1 MNVKIPISIG
11 ELLDKIS
18 ILEIKC
24 IKILDEKKL
33 DNIKKELSVL
43 KQEYEK
49 IKINDF
55 AINTLYEE
63 LYGINLM
70 LWEVED
76 SIRVLEKNQKFEKA
90 FIELA
95 RTVYKTNDRRFE
107 VKNKINNILN
117 SEFKEEKSYEKY

>member
-1 MNVKIPISIG
+1 MNLKIPISIG

-24 IKILDEKKL
+24 IKITDENKL
-33 DNIKKELSVL
+33 VNIKKELSVL

-49 IKINDF
+49 IKINDSV
-55 AINTLYEE
+55 INSLYKE

-76 SIRVLEKNQKFEKA
+76 SIRVLEKNQKFENS

-95 RTVYKTNDRRFE
+95 RNVYKTNDRRFE
-107 VKNKINNILN
+107 VKNKINSILN

>member
-24 IKILDEKKL
+24 IKILDENKL
-33 DNIKKELSVL
+33 VNIKKELSVL

-49 IKINDF
+49 IKINDSV
-55 AINTLYEE
+55 INSLYKE

-76 SIRVLEKNQKFEKA
+76 SIRVLEKNQKFENS

-95 RTVYKTNDRRFE
+95 RNVYKTNDRRFE
-107 VKNKINNILN
+107 VKNKINSILN

>member
-24 IKILDEKKL
+24 IKILDENKL
-33 DNIKKELSVL
+33 VNIKKELSEL

-49 IKINDF
+49 IKINDSE
-55 AINTLYEE
+55 INSLYKE

-76 SIRVLEKNQKFEKA
+76 SIRVLEKNQKFENT

-107 VKNKINNILN
+107 VKNKINSILN

>member
-24 IKILDEKKL
+24 IKITDENKL
-33 DNIKKELSVL
+33 VNIKKELSVL

-49 IKINDF
+49 IKINDSV
-55 AINTLYEE
+55 INTLYKE
-63 LYGINLM
+63 LFDINLM

-76 SIRVLEKNQKFEKA
+76 SIRVLEKNQKFENS

-95 RTVYKTNDRRFE
+95 RNVYKTNDRRFE

>member
-1 MNVKIPISIG
+1 MNLKIPISIG

-24 IKILDEKKL
+24 IKITDENKL
-33 DNIKKELSVL
+33 VNIKKELSVL

-49 IKINDF
+49 IKINDSV
-55 AINTLYEE
+55 INTLYKE
-63 LYGINLM
+63 LFDINLM

-76 SIRVLEKNQKFEKA
+76 SIRVLEKNQKFENS

-95 RTVYKTNDRRFE
+95 RNVYKTNDRRFE
-107 VKNKINNILN
+107 VKNKINSILN

>member
-24 IKILDEKKL
+24 IKILDENKL
-33 DNIKKELSVL
+33 VNIKKELSEL

-49 IKINDF
+49 IKINDSV
-55 AINTLYEE
+55 INSLYKE

-76 SIRVLEKNQKFEKA
+76 SIRVLEKNQKFENT

-107 VKNKINNILN
+107 VKNKINSILN

>member
-24 IKILDEKKL
+24 IKILDENKL
-33 DNIKKELSVL
+33 VNIKKELSEL

-49 IKINDF
+49 IKINDSE
-55 AINTLYEE
+55 INSLYKE

-76 SIRVLEKNQKFEKA
+76 SIKFLRK
-90 FIELA
+90 IKSL
-95 RTVYKTNDRRFE
+95 KTLL
-107 VKNKINNILN
+107 LN
-117 SEFKEEKSYEKY
+117 